1 MDIRWIPTEGD
12 LIAPLTDRPFYV
24 GRQRAD
30 LKAGTLL
37 TVVYS
42 ENPSHGTNSH
52 NVDVYHA
59 DFGVKPVVISKGHWQ
74 IISTPNRKEQP

>member
-1 MDIRWIPTEGD
+1 MDWIPQAGD

-24 GRQRAD
+24 GMKRRD

-59 DFGVKPVVISKGHWQ
+59 DFGVKPVVIDKGRWQ
-74 IISTPNRKEQP
+74 IITTTNTKEQP

>member
-1 MDIRWIPTEGD
+1 MNTDWIPISGD
-12 LIAPLTDRPFYV
+12 LITPLTDRPFYV
-24 GRQRAD
+24 NMRRRD

-42 ENPSHGTNSH
+42 ENPTHGTNSH

-59 DFGVKPVVISKGHWQ
+59 DFGVKPIVIYNGRWK
-74 IISTPNRKEQP
+74 IITTTNTKEQP